1 MHYGKRVNFK
11 TIKINIFY
19 RKNFCLIGLFVPE
32 GLLDTQRTVIL
43 KQRQQLYI
51 LQRQPE
57 TEKLKKI
64 YIRNINLIQ
73 C

>member
-11 TIKINIFY
+11 TLKINIFY
-19 RKNFCLIGLFVPE
+19 RKKPCLIGLLVPE

-57 TEKLKKI
+57 TQKLKK
-64 YIRNINLIQ
+64 YILEI
-73 C
+73 